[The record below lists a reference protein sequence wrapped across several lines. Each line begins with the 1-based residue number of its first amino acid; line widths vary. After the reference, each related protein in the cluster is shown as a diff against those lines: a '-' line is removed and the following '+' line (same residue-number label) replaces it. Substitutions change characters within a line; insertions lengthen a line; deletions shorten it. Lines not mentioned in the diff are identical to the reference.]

1 MKDYSY
7 GEIARM
13 QMKALEDAREMN
25 SRSSFPNEKEEAPR
39 DHASECENCQNKNC
53 DKNPSYRKKSNFSDM
68 DDDKMLLLALM
79 LILFK
84 DCAEKKVLLAL
95 IYILM

>member
-25 SRSSFPNEKEEAPR
+25 SRSSFPNEKDGR
-39 DHASECENCQNKNC
+39 DKDSACECENCQNKKC
-53 DKNPSYRKKSNFSDM
+53 DKNPSYRKKTFLSDI

-84 DCAEKKVLLAL
+84 DCNDKMILLAL